1 MTSPQPPIQLKLTEE
16 QQALIHRV
24 TGEHAHMLELT
35 PDPSDGSSGEG
46 CGLHFG
52 WRLSV
57 DSGIPRQ
64 QWVLGR
70 GAPPSPAPDEGASA

>member
-1 MTSPQPPIQLKLTEE
+1 MTIPQPPFQLQLTEE
-16 QQALIHRV
+16 QQALIHLV
-24 TGEHAHMLELT
+24 TGEHAQVLELK
-35 PDPSDGSSGEG
+35 PDPSNGSSGEG
-46 CGLHFG
+46 RGLRFA

-70 GAPPSPAPDEGASA
+70 PAPAPAPDEGASG

>member
-1 MTSPQPPIQLKLTEE
+1 VTSPQPPIQLQLTEE

-24 TGEHAHMLELT
+24 TGEHAQMLELI
-35 PDPSDGSSGEG
+35 PDPGDGSAGEG
-46 CGLHFG
+46 RGLHFG

-70 GAPPSPAPDEGASA
+70 PAPPPAPDEGASA